1 MDVVDEPIE
10 YLLIEV
16 NQIRVLTP
24 ELMNIE
30 SNYGKTPNWGYAGY
44 IIVNRTNQTQKWS
57 PHFYAALGYKPDEI
71 MSSFNSLENI
81 LHPSD
86 YIIIEKIFREFNQ
99 NINSQFNLKLRY
111 KTKSRTHIV
120 LNSSVKLISN
130 KRLQLHNN

>member
-1 MDVVDEPIE
+1 MDLVNEPIE

-16 NQIRVLTP
+16 NQVRVLAP

-30 SNYGKTPNWGYAGY
+30 SSYGNTPNWGYAGY
-44 IIVNRTNQTQKWS
+44 IIVNKTNQTQQWS
-57 PHFYAALGYKPDEI
+57 PHFYAALGYKSNEI
-71 MSSFNSLENI
+71 KSSFESLEKI
-81 LHPSD
+81 MHPSD
-86 YIIIEKIFREFNQ
+86 YIIIEKIFRDFNQ

-130 KRLQLHNN
+130 KRSQLHNN